1 MGVVTLANRVAE
13 PTVPVA
19 GLLLKNVAE
28 GSVLKLNED
37 GSPVEFFVAKHNYEP
52 SFNENGRTLLVRK
65 KLAGKSK
72 IVLGSGNAYAD
83 GSMDDWLNNEYKLR
97 FDAAVQTAMDATFF
111 YYTTKGGTN
120 GSLGLLKRAVFLP
133 SAVEVGA
140 TVEERINPEGEVLPI
155 KALLREPALYNEAAT
170 AWWTRSPQ
178 ANDSS
183 AAWCV
188 YKDGTKLQA
197 LDADNSNGARPCFT
211 LPDTAIFNKE
221 TLLFEGVL

>member
-52 SFNENGRTLLVRK
+52 SFNGNGRTLLVRK

-72 IVLGSGNAYAD
+72 IVLGSGNEYAD

-97 FDAAVQTAMDATFF
+97 FDTAVRTAVNETFF

-120 GSLGLLKRAVFLP
+120 GSLG
-133 SAVEVGA
+133 
-140 TVEERINPEGEVLPI
+140 
-155 KALLREPALYNEAAT
+155 
-170 AWWTRSPQ
+170 
-178 ANDSS
+178 
-183 AAWCV
+183 C
-188 YKDGTKLQA
+188 
-197 LDADNSNGARPCFT
+197 
-211 LPDTAIFNKE
+211 
-221 TLLFEGVL
+221 